1 MADRTILVD
10 DLRVRAVGHN
20 ASGGDAA
27 AAHSARGRHSQK
39 VKSPLNVLYKMTKAL
54 TFEKFPGHSHEECSN
69 TGRKRVGLFRGR
81 PSRNCYLC
89 PL

>member
-10 DLRVRAVGHN
+10 DLRVRAVGRN

-39 VKSPLNVLYKMTKAL
+39 VKSPLNVLYKMTTAL
-54 TFEKFPGHSHEECSN
+54 IFEKFSGYSHQEGCN
-69 TGRKRVGLFRGR
+69 AGRKRVGLFRGR
-81 PSRNCYLC
+81 P
-89 PL
+89 